1 MTDPRLEQIAAE
13 YRSGKIHRRIFLERM
28 IAVLGSYPLAHHFLE
43 TSGWAMS
50 LLSPQESQAAGV
62 DSTAVTYPG
71 EGATLQGYL
80 SRPQTGGPFP
90 GVLLIHENRGLNEHI
105 REVARRI
112 AAQGF
117 GVLAVDQLSRK
128 GGTASFATPQDA
140 TAAFQTLPDDQVIE
154 DMGAAYLYVTSH
166 AAVRQARI
174 GVIGFC
180 WGGQR
185 AFLYATA
192 NPNLEAAVVFYG
204 SPPPEEKLADI
215 QCPVLGNYG
224 ETDTRITST
233 VPTVEAVMKEMGKSY
248 DAKVYPGAAHAFFN
262 DTNRERY
269 NEAAAKDAWVRTI
282 TFLKKN
288 LG

>member
-1 MTDPRLEQIAAE
+1 MAPRLEQRAGE
-13 YRSGKIHRRIFLERM
+13 YRSGTISRRIFLERL
-28 IAVLGSYPLAHHFLE
+28 IAVLGSCSLAQHFLE
-43 TSGWAMS
+43 TSGWALS

-62 DSTAVTYPG
+62 HSTAVVYPG
-71 EGATLQGYL
+71 EGATLQGYW

-105 REVARRI
+105 RDVARRI
-112 AAQGF
+112 GAQGY

-128 GGTASFATPQDA
+128 GGTAAFATPQDA
-140 TAAFQTLPDDQVIE
+140 TAAFQTLTDDQVIG

-174 GVIGFC
+174 GVMGFC

-192 NPNLEAAVVFYG
+192 NPNLSAAVVFYAT
-204 SPPPEEKLADI
+204 PPPEEKLADI

-233 VPTVEAVMKEMGKSY
+233 VPTVEAAMKEMGKSY

-269 NEAAAKDAWVRTI
+269 NEEPAQDAWARSI
-282 TFLKKN
+282 SFLKKN